1 MFSECRSLA
10 NFRLAFLIGL
20 DYQATR
26 KYARSQVIDK
36 EHCLLKVIEGLN
48 NVFVS
53 S

>member
-10 NFRLAFLIGL
+10 NFRLAFLVGM

-26 KYARSQVIDK
+26 KYAQSPVIDK
-36 EHCLLKVIEGLN
+36 EHFLLKVIEGFN